1 MTRLLHLADVHLDR
15 PFAGLAPEAARARR
29 RDVQTT
35 FERCIAMASERDCD
49 AITIGGDL
57 WEDEHVTANTC
68 RSLASTL
75 EGFGNPV
82 LVIAGNHDRL
92 LPGGHWE
99 RTPWPSNVH
108 LFRGSEV
115 TARELADDVLVWGI
129 SWQGGPLSANFL
141 ADFRAPEGR
150 INLLLLHGSERQK
163 SAFQQGGHC
172 PFAADAIATAGFDYC
187 LAGHY
192 HRASETGRVVYPGSP
207 EPLGWGETGAHGVA
221 IVEIDGGQVSVE
233 TVATNTLRYLER
245 QIDCEGCASSTDV
258 LDRVRSAL
266 DDESPDRVCL
276 SLELTGELEPECHL
290 DREELLDHVGEDYAA
305 LRIAISTTFGY
316 DFDELAA
323 EQTVRGHFVR
333 RISHRIETAS
343 NPEEKRRGVDAR
355 LAGLRALDGR
365 KDILDVG

>member
-15 PFAGLAPEAARARR
+15 PFAGLAPESARARR

-35 FERCIAMASERDCD
+35 FERCIAMASERECD

-82 LVIAGNHDRL
+82 LAIAGNHDPL

-99 RTPWPSNVH
+99 RTTWPSNMH
-108 LFRGSEV
+108 LYRGSDV
-115 TARELADDVLVWGI
+115 TSRELADDVLVWGI

-150 INLLLLHGSERQK
+150 TNLLLLHGSEQ
-163 SAFQQGGHC
+163 SPAFHQAGHC
-172 PFAADAIATAGFDYC
+172 PFDADAVASAGFDYC

-192 HRASETGRVVYPGSP
+192 HRASDTGRVVYPGSP
-207 EPLGWGETGAHGVA
+207 EPLGWGEAGAHGVA
-221 IVEIDGGQVSVE
+221 LVEIHDGQVSVE
-233 TVATNTLRYLER
+233 TVAINTFRYLQR
-245 QIDCEGCASSTDV
+245 QIDCEGCASSAEI

-266 DDESPDRVCL
+266 DDENPGKMCL
-276 SLELTGELEPECHL
+276 SLKLTGELDPECHL
-290 DREELLDHVGEDYAA
+290 EREELLDAVGEDYAA

-333 RISHRIETAS
+333 RLRQRLDHAS
-343 NPEEKRRGVDAR
+343 SPEEERRCIDAR

-365 KDILDVG
+365 KDLLDVG

>member
-29 RDVQTT
+29 RDVQRT
-35 FERCIAMASERDCD
+35 FERCIAMASERGCD

-75 EGFGNPV
+75 EGFGKPV
-82 LVIAGNHDRL
+82 LVIAGNHDPL

-99 RTPWPSNVH
+99 RTTWPSNMH
-108 LFRGSEV
+108 LFRGSDV
-115 TARELADDVLVWGI
+115 AFRELGDDVLIWGI
-129 SWQGGPLSANFL
+129 SWQGGPLSADFL
-141 ADFRAPEGR
+141 ADLRAPEGR
-150 INLLLLHGSERQK
+150 SNLLLLHGSEQGG
-163 SAFQQGGHC
+163 AFRQGGHC
-172 PFAADAIATAGFDYC
+172 PFDADAVARAGFDYC

-192 HRASETGRVVYPGSP
+192 HRASDTGRVVYPGSP

-221 IVEIDGGQVSVE
+221 IVEIDGGRVSVE
-233 TVATNTLRYLER
+233 TVATNTLRYIER
-245 QIDCEGCASSTDV
+245 RIACEGCASSAEV
-258 LDRVRSAL
+258 LSRVRSAL
-266 DDESPDRVCL
+266 DDATPDQICL
-276 SLELTGELEPECHL
+276 ALELTGELDPECHL
-290 DREELLDHVGEDYAA
+290 DREELLGSVGEDYAA

-333 RISHRIETAS
+333 RLGRRIEDAS
-343 NPEEKRRGVDAR
+343 SPEEERRHVDAR

-365 KDILDVG
+365 KDVLDVG